1 MVVVVVVRGPGL
13 LAGASLPTL
22 PLLRTSS
29 GVLLRCCQLRPDR
42 CMHLDRWHADA
53 VQGGHL
59 HAVVEV
65 TTGSS
70 AVPWKFRID
79 RWRRRRGR
87 RALSCHGFTQQKQD
101 GLTQLFPALGVVVTR
116 QRSASAAH
124 LRGPRPSVL
133 LSSPVLSCRDACR
146 HEPAAP
152 RSVISRENSTGLP
165 FPGRVC
171 LLEG

>member
-1 MVVVVVVRGPGL
+1 VVVVVVVRGPGL

-79 RWRRRRGR
+79 RWRRRRR
-87 RALSCHGFTQQKQD
+87 FTLQKQD

-133 LSSPVLSCRDACR
+133 LSCPVLSCRDACR

-165 FPGRVC
+165 FPWRVC

>member
-1 MVVVVVVRGPGL
+1 MLPAPTRSMHASRSVACRCSAGRPPACRCRSDDRFECCALEVSHRPMASSSWSACSVLPRIHPAETGRVDAIVPCVV
-13 LAGASLPTL
+13 
-22 PLLRTSS
+22 
-29 GVLLRCCQLRPDR
+29 
-42 CMHLDRWHADA
+42 
-53 VQGGHL
+53 
-59 HAVVEV
+59 
-65 TTGSS
+65 
-70 AVPWKFRID
+70 
-79 RWRRRRGR
+79 
-87 RALSCHGFTQQKQD
+87 
-101 GLTQLFPALGVVVTR
+101 GVVDTR

-165 FPGRVC
+165 FPWRVC